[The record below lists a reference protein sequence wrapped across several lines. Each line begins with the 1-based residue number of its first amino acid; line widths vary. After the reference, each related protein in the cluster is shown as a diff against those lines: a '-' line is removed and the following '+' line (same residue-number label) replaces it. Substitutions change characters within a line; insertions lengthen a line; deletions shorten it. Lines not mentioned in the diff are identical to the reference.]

1 MDEIDLQIVESLRC
15 VRCGAQCEE
24 QRVGDLLVY
33 TCPEDQTRHVLTVA
47 APTEAAV
54 PEGEDPLVGTVL
66 GPCRIEGRAGTEGG
80 LPLYHGVHTGLE
92 HPAVVRVLAGEAAQD
107 ASTRER
113 FVAAARFAA
122 AVRHGAIANVVH
134 LSKFAGGMFAVSE
147 ALEGAPIELVGRL
160 APLEAIRVARPL
172 AEALAGLHDKGIV
185 HRNIGPKTVYRTPM
199 GAPLLCNFA
208 WAVGPKQPPDPSEVV
223 GQPGYLAPEQATG
236 GEVDGR
242 ADLYALGALLYHLL
256 AGRGPFIGS
265 DPSDVVRN
273 QVAGKT
279 PDRGPLAGAPPAL
292 AELVLA
298 LLVADPEERPVDA
311 QVVLGE
317 LATAEAQALAP
328 ASAAAALAGAPQA
341 EAEEAPGLGGLA
353 LEEDQ
358 LGIAEPLPEPAA
370 AIQEEPIGAPE
381 ELTVDFALA
390 GDEPEEAPPP
400 PTIPRPPADEEPA
413 ARPEPAPDEPPRP
426 AVGDAEVDEQPS
438 EAELVG
444 PELPEP
450 DAAPASKA
458 AEADEGSVLGE
469 LVVLAADADGDGQDS
484 DVLPRPPEEEAKPSI
499 WETQRRAI
507 ILLGVLVV
515 LAGGWGLWKL
525 VLSPAPA
532 ADRPP
537 APADGGKPKPPP
549 KPSQPPKPKEL
560 SPEEKLEKEAAK
572 ELAALT
578 ETAQR
583 SQARP
588 EEIVKSC
595 DAFLEKYAKTDA
607 AGEAYEIRQK
617 AQLALR
623 EREAERELRELRV
636 IAGDREKTHAERVAA
651 MDALIAKYSDIETEK
666 VVEALKAAKTERD
679 SYVKRAEE
687 GALSACK
694 SARPGIEQ
702 ALEKKDYGA
711 ALAALDRLVADHKGT
726 KAGDE
731 AAAQLTALRQRVAT
745 EFAERKTKAEA
756 LAARSSFDEAAALF
770 TEPVEV
776 WNVEAVKTESEAL
789 VATLRARRAA
799 VVAGYGAFLAKWGEL
814 AGACKFTEALAAA
827 QQAAAAT
834 EEPALKT
841 LLAGKAQE
849 AQMLTAVLERVVAG
863 AKARAAALKPG
874 EKIWVELGR
883 AKFKG
888 TIADPDK
895 AGVAIDVPGRKERVG
910 WGELSRAQLV
920 SFAAAAKPEPKAADR
935 VAFGL
940 LALTGG
946 EMAAAYEQ
954 FAIALE
960 ADPGAKDAI
969 AAILQRGGAGL
980 VHVPG
985 GEFLAGQNRQAAEV
999 RDFLIGA
1006 REVTNIEYAFY
1017 CKATGAPPPSHWRK
1031 GEYLR
1036 GHDAYPVTNVS
1047 WAEADAYAKWLAM
1060 RLPSDIEWEKAAR
1073 GTDGRLYPWGNTY
1086 RRGLATVTPSEIA
1099 NDPKRKAR
1107 YRPRLVAV
1115 TRCRVQDYPFPLY
1128 HIVGNAREW
1137 TSTPTQGRET
1147 EYVVVGGSA
1156 ADTEKEATAYAR
1168 GKQAA
1173 AARDPFTGFRLA
1185 WPR

>member
-1 MDEIDLQIVESLRC
+1 MDEIDLQIVESPCC
-15 VRCGAQCEE
+15 VRCGAPCEE
-24 QRVGDLLVY
+24 QRAGDLLVY

-92 HPAVVRVLAGEAAQD
+92 HPAVVRVLAGED
-107 ASTRER
+107 ASAQER

-134 LSKFAGGMFAVSE
+134 LSKFAGGVFAVSE
-147 ALEGAPIELVGRL
+147 ALEGAPIEQAGRL
-160 APLEAIRVARPL
+160 APLDAIRVARPL

-185 HRNIGPKTVYRTPM
+185 HRNIGPRTVYRTPM

-208 WAVGPKQPPDPSEVV
+208 WAVGPKRPPDPSEVV

-265 DPSDVVRN
+265 DPSDVVRD

-279 PDRGPLAGAPPAL
+279 PDRGPLADAPPAL
-292 AELVLA
+292 TELILA
-298 LLVADPEERPVDA
+298 LLAADADERPVDA

-317 LATAEAQALAP
+317 LATAESQALAP
-328 ASAAAALAGAPQA
+328 PSAAAAPAAAPRA

-353 LEEDQ
+353 LGDDQ
-358 LGIAEPLPEPAA
+358 LGIAETEPLPEPAA
-370 AIQEEPIGAPE
+370 AIQEEPVEAPQ

-390 GDEPEEAPPP
+390 ADEPEEAPPP
-400 PTIPRPPADEEPA
+400 PTIPRPPADEEP
-413 ARPEPAPDEPPRP
+413 PLP
-426 AVGDAEVDEQPS
+426 AVGDGEAEPF
-438 EAELVG
+438 EAELAG

-450 DAAPASKA
+450 DAAPAGKS
-458 AEADEGSVLGE
+458 AEADEGGVLGE
-469 LVVLAADADGDGQDS
+469 LVVLAADADGDDEDS
-484 DVLPRPPEEEAKPSI
+484 DVLPRPPEAEAKPSI

-507 ILLGVLVV
+507 ILLGLLVV
-515 LAGGWGLWKL
+515 LAAGWGLWKL
-525 VLSPAPA
+525 VLSPTPA

-537 APADGGKPKPPP
+537 APADDGKPKPPP
-549 KPSQPPKPKEL
+549 KPDQPPKPKEL

-572 ELAALT
+572 ALAALT
-578 ETAQR
+578 ETVER
-583 SQARP
+583 SLSRP
-588 EEIVKSC
+588 EEIVKNC

-623 EREAERELRELRV
+623 EQQAEKELREMRV
-636 IAGDREKTHAERVAA
+636 IADAREKTHTERVAA
-651 MDALIAKYSDIETEK
+651 MDALIAKYSDIETK
-666 VVEALKAAKTERD
+666 KIVEALKGAKTERD
-679 SYVKRAEE
+679 NYVKRAEE
-687 GALSACK
+687 NALSACNRAK
-694 SARPGIEQ
+694 PGIEQ
-702 ALEKKDYGA
+702 ALEKKDYGTA
-711 ALAALDRLVADHKGT
+711 ITALDKLVADHKGT

-731 AAAQLTALRQRVAT
+731 AAAALTALRQRVAT

-789 VATLRARRAA
+789 VATLRTRRAA
-799 VVAGYGAFLAKWGEL
+799 VVVGYGAFLAKWEGL

-834 EEPALKT
+834 EEPALET
-841 LLAGKAQE
+841 LLAGKVRE

-863 AKARAAALKPG
+863 AKMQAAALKPG

-895 AGVAIDVPGRKERVG
+895 DGVAIDVPGRKERVG

-940 LALTGG
+940 LALAGG
-946 EMAAAYEQ
+946 EMAAAYGQ
-954 FAIALE
+954 FASALE
-960 ADPGAKDAI
+960 ADAGAKDAVV
-969 AAILQRGGAGL
+969 AILQRGGAVL

-985 GEFLAGQNRQAAEV
+985 GKFLAGQNKQTAEV
-999 RDFLIGA
+999 QDFLIGA

-1017 CKATGAPPPSHWRK
+1017 CKATGAPTPSHWRK

-1047 WAEADAYAKWLAM
+1047 WAEADGYAKWLAM
-1060 RLPSDIEWEKAAR
+1060 RLPADVEWEKAAR
-1073 GTDGRLYPWGNTY
+1073 GTDGRVYPWGDTY

-1115 TRCRVQDYPFPLY
+1115 SRARVQDYPFPLY

-1137 TSTPTQGRET
+1137 TSTPTQGGET

-1156 ADTEKEATAYAR
+1156 ADTEKEAMTHAR